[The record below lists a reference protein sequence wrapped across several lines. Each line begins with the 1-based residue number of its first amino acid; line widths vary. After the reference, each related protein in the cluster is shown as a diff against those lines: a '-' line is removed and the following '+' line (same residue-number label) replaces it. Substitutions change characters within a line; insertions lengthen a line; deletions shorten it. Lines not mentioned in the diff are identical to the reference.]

1 MQNKYSVYLVPTS
14 SPGELDSKLE
24 TAPSEVDPGEEL
36 VDLFAGFKR
45 CPAPCWSFNLID
57 IDGSSQ

>member
-1 MQNKYSVYLVPTS
+1 MQNRYSVYLVPTS

-45 CPAPCWSFNLID
+45 CPAPC
-57 IDGSSQ
+57 